1 MDNLK
6 NKVWVDKDVLGGE
19 APKARVFEEVVDP
32 GIEVNPDLEFE
43 KTRQK
48 LEAAENLIKEMR
60 DREIA
65 RLGSDFEA
73 FMLWSRRR
81 EKILPLDN
89 TFYAFEDAWKKA
101 QALIVPLQN
110 YFDPLIYKD
119 VLFSA
124 GLHYIICE
132 PYLYD
137 SEDLQGNIVE
147 AENPLYKRYNILAKS
162 FIVSS
167 ASDEGSSSSI
177 HTTKS
182 LNDGDFMMQD
192 LLRTRYG
199 QWVYSILEQLDVGP
213 VLL

>member
-1 MDNLK
+1 MDNLQS
-6 NKVWVDKDVLGGE
+6 KVWVDRDVLGEKTSPE
-19 APKARVFEEVVDP
+19 AVDP
-32 GIEVNPDLEFE
+32 GIEVSPDLEFE
-43 KTRQK
+43 KTRKK
-48 LEAAENLIKEMR
+48 LEAAEALIQEMKN
-60 DREIA
+60 REIV

-81 EKILPLDN
+81 ERIQPLDN
-89 TFYAFEDAWKKA
+89 TFYAFEDAWRKA
-101 QALIVPLQN
+101 QALIAPLQN
-110 YFDPLIYKD
+110 YIDHIIYKD

-132 PYLYD
+132 PYTFD
-137 SEDLQGNIVE
+137 VEDDQGDTIE
-147 AENPLYKRYNILAKS
+147 MENPLHKRYNIAAKS

-182 LNDGDFMMQD
+182 LNEGDFMMQD

>member
-1 MDNLK
+1 MDNLQ
-6 NKVWVDKDVLGGE
+6 NKVWADPDAL
-19 APKARVFEEVVDP
+19 EEKNLASSPTSRNVDP
-32 GIEVNPDLEFE
+32 EMGVNPDVEFE

-48 LEAAENLIKEMR
+48 LEAAEALIQEMKN
-60 DREIA
+60 REIV

-81 EKILPLDN
+81 EKIQPLDN
-89 TFYAFEDAWKKA
+89 TFYAFEDAWNRA
-101 QALIVPLQN
+101 RALIVPLQN
-110 YFDPLIYKD
+110 YFDPMIYKD

-132 PYLYD
+132 PYSYD
-137 SEDLQGNIVE
+137 SEDAQGNIVE
-147 AENPLYKRYNILAKS
+147 LENPMYKRYNIAAKS

-167 ASDEGSSSSI
+167 ASDESSSSSI

-182 LNDGDFMMQD
+182 LNDGDFIMQD